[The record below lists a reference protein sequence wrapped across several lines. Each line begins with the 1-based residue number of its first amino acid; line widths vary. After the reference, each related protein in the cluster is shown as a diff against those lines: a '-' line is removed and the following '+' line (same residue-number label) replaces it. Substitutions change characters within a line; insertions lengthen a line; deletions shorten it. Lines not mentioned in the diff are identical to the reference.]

1 MRVLGQALAEELH
14 GHNRCLDEAERF
26 EHRDIEQSVAHGGV
40 RSDVGI
46 VAILRSIGTSDEKCI
61 DRMAVALL
69 VAESESI
76 GFGLIAETIGECLF
90 YVCGRTAASRFG
102 KFHAD
107 EGVEAHSASAKERSA
122 VDGAMVE
129 PNDRGCVDHF
139 HRGDGIHGDLE
150 MTRQTIAAA
159 AGNDGERRFGV
170 DERTGN
176 LVDRAVASHR
186 HHDVDAASCRFTGYL
201 CTVAGIFGVT
211 NLRNEAISIEIAFHS
226 FQRGVFAPAARDG
239 IDDEEDALHKQG
251 MK

>member
-1 MRVLGQALAEELH
+1 MRG
-14 GHNRCLDEAERF
+14 
-26 EHRDIEQSVAHGGV
+26 
-40 RSDVGI
+40 DVGI
-46 VAILRSIGTSDEKCI
+46 VAILRGIGTGDEKGV
-61 DRMAVALL
+61 DGMAVALF

-76 GFGLIAETIGECLF
+76 GFGLVAQTVGECLF
-90 YVCGRTAASRFG
+90 DIGGRAAASRFG

-122 VDGAMVE
+122 VDGAVVE
-129 PNDRGCVDHF
+129 TNDRGRVDHF

-186 HHDVDAASCRFTGYL
+186 HHDVDATCRRFTGNL

-211 NLRNEAISIEIAFHS
+211 NLSGEAISVEIAFHS